1 MLLRENIPVKYVFGK
16 IRTEII
22 LVTVY
27 ASSISLIYHFLHLKE
42 MSIPVA
48 VPTIL
53 GTIISLLLAFRSNQ
67 AYDRWWEARTLWG
80 AIVNDCRSLSRQ
92 VLTFI
97 DVPQEEGQERV
108 LKERIVK
115 RQIAWA
121 YSVSRHL
128 RTQDPL
134 DGLNR
139 FISAEDLQ
147 FLRKYNNVPNALAEL
162 QGQELREAYKS
173 GYLNEYQQTEM
184 DRTLTR
190 FSNHQGGCERIKN
203 TVFPATYSVY
213 IHISVILFVLLLPF
227 GLLEYLGMLSIPLV
241 IGIACS
247 FFLIEKMAIHLQDP
261 FENRPT
267 DTPTTS
273 ICQKIEI
280 DLRQMLKESHEQDL
294 HKFTDP
300 GAASEKSKVYYI
312 L

>member
-1 MLLRENIPVKYVFGK
+1 MLLRENIPIKYVFGK

-22 LVTVY
+22 LV
-27 ASSISLIYHFLHLKE
+27 SIYSIAIGLLYHFLHLTDL
-42 MSIPVA
+42 SVPIA

-53 GTIISLLLAFRSNQ
+53 GTVISLLLAFRSNQ
-67 AYDRWWEARTLWG
+67 AYDRWWEARMLWG
-80 AIVNDCRSLSRQ
+80 AIVNDCRSISRQ
-92 VLTFI
+92 ALAFI
-97 DVPQEEGQERV
+97 DSEAAPLEEMAM
-108 LKERIVK
+108 KERMIK

-128 RTQDPL
+128 RGQDPL
-134 DGLNR
+134 DGLNK
-139 FISAEDLQ
+139 FISNDEVHYLKK
-147 FLRKYNNVPNALAEL
+147 FNNVPNAITDI
-162 QGQELREAYKS
+162 QGQELRNALKS
-173 GYLNEYQQTEM
+173 GYINQFQQVEM
-184 DRTLTR
+184 DATLTR

-213 IHISVILFVLLLPF
+213 IHFSVILFVLMLPF
-227 GLLEYLGMLSIPLV
+227 GLLEYFGLLGIPLV
-241 IGIACS
+241 IAIACS

-280 DLRQMLKESHEQDL
+280 DLKQMLRKTHNQDVE
-294 HKFTDP
+294 KISDP